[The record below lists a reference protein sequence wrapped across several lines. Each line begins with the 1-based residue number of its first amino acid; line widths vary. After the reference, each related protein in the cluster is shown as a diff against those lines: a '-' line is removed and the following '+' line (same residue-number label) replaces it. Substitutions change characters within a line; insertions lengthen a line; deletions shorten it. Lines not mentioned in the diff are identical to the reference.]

1 MSNALIETALSY
13 QRAGRFDEAERLYH
27 EILRGNPRHV
37 EALYLLGSLS
47 FQRGSY
53 EDSLRRFEQVLQI
66 NPRLGDALSAKGA
79 VLSSLGRHAE
89 ALAAYDGAIAL
100 RPGHAQTWSNRG
112 NALLALGR
120 PGEAL
125 ESYDRALALM
135 PDFPHGWR
143 NRAAALA
150 ALDRP
155 ADALQSLHKAL
166 QLAPDLVEAWQDSA
180 DISVQ
185 LGRREEAV
193 TAYDRALAF
202 KPGDPLLL
210 YGRGNA
216 LSVLK
221 RYDEA
226 IRDCET
232 LLAREPDYPYARGV
246 LIHSKLQ
253 ACDWRG
259 LDEQVEKTRAGI
271 AAGKRVAT
279 PFNLKALS
287 DSAAE
292 HLRCAKNWIAHE
304 VPPAP
309 MPLTGAATR
318 YRHDRIRLAYVSG
331 DFTNS
336 AVASLMAGVF
346 ERHDR
351 QRFETIAVSFGPPDK
366 VPMRRRLEAAF
377 ERFLDVRGKSD
388 AGIAAALLGMEADIA
403 VDLMGLTGECR
414 TGIFAQRPAPLQ
426 VNYLGF
432 PGTMGAP
439 YIDYILADATVIPDE
454 QHSHYAEKVV
464 ALPHCYLP
472 ADSDRAVVERPQTRE
487 EAGLPAGSFVFASF
501 NNAYK
506 FNPAIFDI
514 WMRLL
519 HAVEGS
525 VLWLPQN
532 NDYARRNLCREAQ
545 TRGIA
550 PERIVFAPLVPDPA
564 EHLARLSS
572 ADLFLDT
579 APYNA
584 HTTTIDALWAG
595 LPVLTLMGNS
605 FASRVA
611 ASALKAVGL
620 AELVTMTAAEYEALA
635 LSLAR
640 EPAQLRAIRTKLA
653 QNRAAAPLFNT
664 AAFTRDLEVAFI
676 TMWERQQRG
685 DPPAPFAVAA
695 SR

>member
-1 MSNALIETALSY
+1 MSHALIETALSY
-13 QRAGRFDEAERLYH
+13 QRAGRFDEAERLYR
-27 EILRGNPRHV
+27 EILRGNPGHI

-47 FQRGSY
+47 FQRGRFQ
-53 EDSLRRFEQVLQI
+53 DALHRFEQVLQI
-66 NPRLGDALSAKGA
+66 NAHLGDALSAKAA

-89 ALAAYDGAIAL
+89 ALAAYDAAIAMS
-100 RPGHAQTWSNRG
+100 PGHAQTWSNRG

-120 PGEAL
+120 AEDAVQ
-125 ESYDRALALM
+125 SYDRALGLM
-135 PDFPHGWR
+135 ADFAHGWR

-150 ALDRP
+150 ALGRP
-155 ADALQSLHKAL
+155 QDALQSLQKAA
-166 QLAPDLVEAWQDSA
+166 QIAPDFADAWQDCA
-180 DISVQ
+180 DILVQ

-193 TAYDRALAF
+193 TAYDRALAL

-226 IRDCET
+226 IRDCEAV
-232 LLAREPDYPYARGV
+232 LSRDPDYPYARGV
-246 LIHSKLQ
+246 LINSKLQ
-253 ACDWRG
+253 ACDWR
-259 LDEQVEKTRAGI
+259 DVEEQVEKIRTGI
-271 AAGKRVAT
+271 AAGKRVVT

-287 DSAAE
+287 DSPAE
-292 HLRCAKNWIAHE
+292 HLQCARSWIAHE

-309 MPLTGAATR
+309 KPLAGAATR
-318 YRHDRIRLAYVSG
+318 YRHDRIRLAYISA

-366 VPMRRRLEAAF
+366 VPMRIRLEAAF
-377 ERFLDVRGKSD
+377 ERFIDVRGRSD
-388 AGIAAALLGMEADIA
+388 ADIAARLRMTEADIA

-414 TGIFAQRPAPLQ
+414 TGIFAQRPVPVQ

-439 YIDYILADATVIPDE
+439 YMDYILADETVIPDE
-454 QHSHYAEKVV
+454 QQSHYAEKLVT
-464 ALPHCYLP
+464 LPHCYLP
-472 ADSDRAVVERPQTRE
+472 TDNRRAVAERKLTRE
-487 EAGLPAGSFVFASF
+487 EAGLPASGFVFASF

-506 FNPAIFDI
+506 FNPAMFDS
-514 WMRLL
+514 WMGLL
-519 HAVEGS
+519 RAVEGS

-545 TRGIA
+545 ARGIA
-550 PERIVFAPLVPDPA
+550 PGRIVFAPLVADAA
-564 EHLARLSS
+564 EHLARLSL

-595 LPVLTLMGNS
+595 LPVLTLLGNS

-611 ASALKAVGL
+611 ASALKAAGL
-620 AELVTMTAAEYEALA
+620 PELVTTTQRDYEALA
-635 LSLAR
+635 LALAR
-640 EPAQLRAIRTKLA
+640 EPARLKAVRTKLA
-653 QNRAAAPLFNT
+653 QNRATAPLFNT
-664 AAFTRDLEVAFI
+664 ASFTRDLETAFV

-685 DPPAPFAVAA
+685 DPPAAFAVAA